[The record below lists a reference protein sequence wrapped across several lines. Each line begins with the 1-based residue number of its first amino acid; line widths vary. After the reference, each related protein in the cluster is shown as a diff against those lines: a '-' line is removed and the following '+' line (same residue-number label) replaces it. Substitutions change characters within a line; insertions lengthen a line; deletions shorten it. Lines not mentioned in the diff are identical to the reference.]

1 MKKILLL
8 VSLCV
13 FGLSGNIWAQDTT
26 LTVRAKANDA
36 KFIGTA
42 MGGVQVRVAHAI
54 TGELLAQGLIQGG
67 TGSTETLMEKP
78 VARGERL
85 SNAGAA
91 AFKTVLDLDEPTPVD
106 ISLHGPL
113 AGGGT
118 SVDASK
124 SIWILPGKDI
134 VGDGIVFN
142 LYGFVVIPLAPHA
155 NTKFAPGEEI
165 ELKAYVTMLCGCAIS
180 AGGMWDADN
189 YAVEAQVW
197 DADTLVDTLEMQIGD
212 EDGVFRTTYKPRQA
226 GSYRVIF
233 TAADA
238 ATNNYAA
245 AYTGIAV
252 K

>member
-1 MKKILLL
+1 MKRILLL

-13 FGLSGNIWAQDTT
+13 IGLSGNIRAQDTT

-42 MGGVQVRVAHAI
+42 MGGVQVRVTHAL
-54 TGELLAQGLIQGG
+54 TRELLAQGLIQGG

-85 SNAGAA
+85 SNASAA
-91 AFKTVLDLDEPTPVD
+91 AFKTVLDIEEPTPVD

-118 SVDASK
+118 GVDASK
-124 SIWILPGKDI
+124 RIWILPGKDI
-134 VGDGIVFN
+134 VGDGIVFD
-142 LYGFVVIPLAPHA
+142 LYGFVVTPLAPHA
-155 NTKFAPGEEI
+155 NTKFASGEEI
-165 ELKAYVTMLCGCAIS
+165 ELKAYVTMLCGCPIS
-180 AGGMWDADN
+180 SGGMWDADN
-189 YAVEAQVW
+189 YTVEAQIW
-197 DADTLVDTLEMQIGD
+197 DDESLVDRVAMRIGD
-212 EDGVFRTTYKPRQA
+212 GDGVFSATYKARAA

-233 TAADA
+233 TAADS

>member
-13 FGLSGNIWAQDTT
+13 FGLSGNIWAQETT

-42 MGGVQVRVAHAI
+42 MGGIQVRVNHAVS
-54 TGELLAQGLIQGG
+54 GELLAQGLIQGG
-67 TGSTETLMEKP
+67 TGSTETLMENP

-85 SNAGAA
+85 SNASAA
-91 AFKTVLDLDEPTPVD
+91 AFTAVLDIAEPTLVD

-124 SIWILPGKDI
+124 SVWILPGQDI
-134 VGDGIVFN
+134 DGDGIVFD
-142 LYGFVVIPLAPHA
+142 LYGFVVVPLAPHA

-165 ELKAYVTMLCGCAIS
+165 ELKTYVTMLCGCPINS
-180 AGGMWDADN
+180 GGMWNADN
-189 YAVEAQVW
+189 YTVKAQIW
-197 DADTLVDTLEMQIGD
+197 DADTLVETLQMQIGD
-212 EDGVFRTTYKPRQA
+212 EDGVFNATYKPRQP

-233 TAADA
+233 TAADP